1 MPVLYFITILDEMR
15 VALGHF
21 ELLVMLALLRA
32 GDDAYGV
39 PVCKAL
45 EEALGR
51 DVAIAKVYAALDRL
65 EAKKLVTSRLG
76 EPTAERGGRAKRHFT
91 ATAQGLRQVR
101 QAQAALTTLW
111 RRLPQLREGP
121 A

>member
-1 MPVLYFITILDEMR
+1 MR
-15 VALGHF
+15 EAIGHF
-21 ELLVMLALLRA
+21 ELLVMLALLRV

-39 PVCKAL
+39 PIGKEL

-51 DVAIAKVYAALDRL
+51 EVALARVYAALDRL
-65 EAKKLVTSRLG
+65 EAKRLVTSWLG
-76 EPTAERGGRAKRHFT
+76 EPTAARGGRAKRHFA
-91 ATAQGLRQVR
+91 ATAEGLRQVR
-101 QAQAALTTLW
+101 RAQQALTTLW

>member
-1 MPVLYFITILDEMR
+1 MR
-15 VALGHF
+15 EAIGHF
-21 ELLVMLALLRA
+21 ELLVMLALLRV

-39 PVCKAL
+39 PICREL
-45 EEALGR
+45 EDALGR
-51 DVAIAKVYAALDRL
+51 HVAIAKVYAALDRL
-65 EAKKLVTSRLG
+65 QAKRLVTSRVG
-76 EPTAERGGRAKRHFT
+76 EPTAVRGGRAKRHVT
-91 ATAQGLRQVR
+91 ATAEGVRQVR